1 MHKNRLKML
10 LVGSLFSVGIFA
22 DPVVMIN
29 GSSVQKLASKVTFDG
44 DNAVVKFTDGEMRTL
59 DMESVLIEF
68 SSTTGLPMTDVSFFS
83 ATTVVESSLLVSG
96 LTIGSDL
103 SIFSMDGKM
112 LVSQK
117 VNSTEFSY
125 DVSDYKSD
133 VYLLKIDNQVI
144 KFIKK

>member
-1 MHKNRLKML
+1 
-10 LVGSLFSVGIFA
+10 
-22 DPVVMIN
+22 
-29 GSSVQKLASKVTFDG
+29 
-44 DNAVVKFTDGEMRTL
+44 
-59 DMESVLIEF
+59 LIEF
-68 SSTTGLPMTDVSFFS
+68 SSTTGLPITDVSFFS
-83 ATTVVESSLLVSG
+83 ATTVVESTLLVSG

-103 SIFSMDGKM
+103 SIYSMDGKM